1 MPPGWASDI
10 AFIRAAGDETVGV
23 RPAAGAAALVCAG
36 GPAKQ
41 MLKRHAGRIAV
52 SGPWPQVRSRFRVIG
67 GSVSQAFFARSLAL
81 SAAVDSVATELRSG
95 GRTAWPILIC

>member
-1 MPPGWASDI
+1 M
-10 AFIRAAGDETVGV
+10 GV

-52 SGPWPQVRSRFRVIG
+52 SGPWPQVRSLGLAGCIVINLIGAAMISVLSTLG
-67 GSVSQAFFARSLAL
+67 GGAATRRGSAVLWGLVVVLVVLSLFEIAH
-81 SAAVDSVATELRSG
+81 V
-95 GRTAWPILIC
+95 